1 MFLNLYFLL
10 LSHVSIFLVNF
21 YIVKVYNIIL
31 FFNSYFL
38 RQFFKSTYNECL
50 CKCDALEKQ
59 RSVIRCLEK
68 EK

>member
-10 LSHVSIFLVNF
+10 LSRVLIFLVNF

-38 RQFFKSTYNECL
+38 KQFLKSTYNECL

-59 RSVIRCLEK
+59 RSVVRYLEK